1 MTIQTSEQTEMFAE
15 YIEPVKKTEHVINRN
30 ASCTRSTF
38 EGGQKQGHV
47 TIIFTGN
54 RVAAMLPQEPD

>member
-1 MTIQTSEQTEMFAE
+1 MFAQ
-15 YIEPVKKTEHVINRN
+15 YIEPVKNTEQLTEKNN